1 MSTATR
7 TLMTTTALAWLTLAT
22 YTVSAMADE
31 VASFGT
37 GGYATALRTK
47 EMMHKM
53 DTNHDNMVSKDEWMD
68 FQERTF
74 AALDTDKS
82 GSLDEREFTATTA
95 SDTHFAFA
103 TAAYARGLMTK
114 EMFMKI
120 DANGDGKISREEF
133 LAYHRKIFA
142 MLDKQKKGMVGLVDF
157 IRPGGV

>member
-1 MSTATR
+1 MNSR
-7 TLMTTTALAWLTLAT
+7 NKPLACGIALTLLTLTAYTAPAT
-22 YTVSAMADE
+22 ADE
-31 VASFGT
+31 VVSFGT

-53 DTNHDNMVSKDEWMD
+53 DSNGDEMVSKDEWMS

-74 AALDTDKS
+74 DALDKDKS
-82 GSLDEREFTATTA
+82 GSIDEAEFTAT
-95 SDTHFAFA
+95 SDERFSFA

-133 LAYHRKIFA
+133 LTYHRKVFD
-142 MLDKQKKGMVGLVDF
+142 MLDKQKKGMIGLVDF

>member
-1 MSTATR
+1 MNIR
-7 TLMTTTALAWLTLAT
+7 TKPLAHGIGLTLLTLAA
-22 YTVSAMADE
+22 YTAPAIADDL
-31 VASFGT
+31 VSFGT
-37 GGYATALRTK
+37 GGYATGLRTK

-53 DTNHDNMVSKDEWMD
+53 DTNGDGMVSKDEWTS

-74 AALDTDKS
+74 AALDKDKS
-82 GSLDEREFTATTA
+82 GYIEEAEFTAT
-95 SDTHFAFA
+95 SDEKFAFA

-133 LAYHRKIFA
+133 LAYHRKIFD
-142 MLDKQKKGMVGLVDF
+142 MMDKQKKGMVGLVDF

>member
-1 MSTATR
+1 MMTR
-7 TLMTTTALAWLTLAT
+7 TQPLAAGIALTLLT
-22 YTVSAMADE
+22 LTVCIAPAMADE
-31 VASFGT
+31 AVSFGT
-37 GGYATALRTK
+37 GGYASGLRTR

-53 DTNHDNMVSKDEWMD
+53 DTNGDGMLSKDEWMS

-74 AALDTDKS
+74 DALDKDKS
-82 GSLDEREFTATTA
+82 GYIDTAEFTAT
-95 SDTHFAFA
+95 SDETFAFA

-120 DANGDGKISREEF
+120 DANGDGRISREEF
-133 LAYHRKIFA
+133 LTYHRRIFD